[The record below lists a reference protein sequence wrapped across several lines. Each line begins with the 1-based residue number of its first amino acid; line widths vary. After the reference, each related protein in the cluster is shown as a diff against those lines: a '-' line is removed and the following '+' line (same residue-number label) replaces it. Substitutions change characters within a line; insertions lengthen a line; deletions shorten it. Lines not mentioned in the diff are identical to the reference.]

1 MGEFTIIDGFAD
13 RGVFYDGYSWDYRE
27 TGFGLYRELEGSY
40 DEPPWGWINYT
51 QKVGR
56 YGDYCAILPDPDM
69 YYYGISLTGP
79 WPLPAHKEWSG
90 GVAINSTNVY
100 TILSCGAGY
109 HKGPNIV
116 VNAEGGIYI
125 EREEEFSGHNVS
137 IAVSEKQ
144 AIITNWNWHYV
155 SWKFHCGDRNN
166 DWIQVWIDGDLVID
180 IDHVTLNFVGEVEW
194 IDFYFANAIDDIW
207 IRNDANMIPEPRIP
221 AIFPSGNGDDSDGT
235 PVGESTN
242 YEAVNSFMQDHVD
255 GEGYGDPPVA
265 TGVMEG
271 SWNVIS
277 LNEKDSFEMG
287 KLSEQISAGTVHALV
302 ARFLC
307 MSEVGNTDQLR
318 PYVIVD
324 GNKYNGTAQSPTSD
338 AYYEYI
344 QHIWETNPDTSL
356 PWTVADIDAVQI
368 GYEVV

>member
-1 MGEFTIIDGFAD
+1 MGEFFLVDGFAD
-13 RGVFYDGYSWDYRE
+13 RGVFYDGYPWNYRE
-27 TGFGLYRELEGSY
+27 TGFGLYAEVSGSY
-40 DEPPWGWINYT
+40 DERPWGWINYT

-69 YYYGISLTGP
+69 YYYGICLYPPSVSGN
-79 WPLPAHKEWSG
+79 KEYSG
-90 GVAINSTNVY
+90 GLAINSTNIN
-100 TILSCGAGY
+100 TILDCGAGV
-109 HKGPNIV
+109 HGGPGIV
-116 VNAEGGIYI
+116 VNGEGGIYV
-125 EREEEFSGHNVS
+125 EREELVGGRTHT
-137 IAVSEKQ
+137 IAMSEKQ
-144 AIITNWNWHYV
+144 NIITNWNWHYI
-155 SWKFHCGDRNN
+155 SWKFHAGDVGS
-166 DWIQVWIDGDLVID
+166 DWIQVWIDGDKVID
-180 IDHVTLNFVGEVEW
+180 ISGITLNYSGAIEY
-194 IDFYFANAIDDIW
+194 IDFYFAPAVDDIW
-207 IRNDANMIPEPRIP
+207 MRNDANMIPEPRIP
-221 AIFPSGNGDDSDGT
+221 AIFPIGNGDDSDGT

-242 YEAVNSFMQDHVD
+242 YEAVNSFMPDSVV

-271 SWNVIS
+271 SWNVVS

-287 KLSEQISAGTVHALV
+287 SLSEQISAGTVHALV
-302 ARFLC
+302 TRFMC
-307 MSEVGNTDQLR
+307 MSEVGNTDKLR

-338 AYYEYI
+338 EYYEYI